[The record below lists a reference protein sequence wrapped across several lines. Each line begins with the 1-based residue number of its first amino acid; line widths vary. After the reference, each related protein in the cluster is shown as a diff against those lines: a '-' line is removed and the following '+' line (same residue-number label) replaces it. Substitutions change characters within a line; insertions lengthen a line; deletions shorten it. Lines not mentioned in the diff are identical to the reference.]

1 MGFSVVAVELLD
13 GANPAVL
20 ATVGADGTPQTSV
33 VWVGRDGDDLVV
45 STQLGRQKDT
55 NLRNHP
61 RASLLVIDKADP
73 DRYVEFRGPAT
84 VTEDVGRAV
93 AVRLA
98 ELYAGPGAG
107 EEYLQLPAE
116 VIRTVIRITPE
127 RTIEHV

>member
-13 GANPAVL
+13 GANSAVL

-55 NLRNHP
+55 NLRRNPH
-61 RASLLVIDKADP
+61 ASLLVIDKADSN
-73 DRYVEFRGPAT
+73 RYVEFRGSAT

-93 AVRLA
+93 AIRLA
-98 ELYAGPGAG
+98 ELYSGPGAG
-107 EEYLQLPAE
+107 EEYVQLPAE
-116 VIRTVIRITPE
+116 IIRTVIRITPE